1 MKLTSEIKQRIAQN
15 CSFYNERSYYPDK
28 VLLQLEQSCN
38 NCSNFVRGHC
48 EKDVLESIYNNIR
61 LN

>member
-15 CSFYNERSYYPDK
+15 CSLYNERSYYPDK

-38 NCSNFVRGHC
+38 NCQNFVRGHC
-48 EKDVLESIYNNIR
+48 TKEVLDDIYTNIR